1 MLLGIFLYKI
11 VCVCL
16 IYIIFAFN
24 YLLIVEIFTYLV
36 KVY

>member
-16 IYIIFAFN
+16 IYIIFALD
-24 YLLIVEIFTYLV
+24 YQQIVEIFTYLV